1 MAPDFLGWLYFIHHD
16 SHTPKLSAMPDYCM
30 RATQKRQSFCS
41 ICLDTLNIAEHRGT
55 SRNIAEHRGT
65 SRNIAEH
72 RGTSRNIA
80 EHRGTSRPTDA
91 ISKSKT
97 DGHPASDV
105 HLFFHTCEN

>member
-65 SRNIAEH
+65 SR
-72 RGTSRNIA
+72 
-80 EHRGTSRPTDA
+80 PTDA